1 MPGVF
6 RLEMPFGVPKK
17 ASDDF
22 GRAIRSRA
30 LKKWTKTLADKFANT
45 QVPLELNQTV

>member
-1 MPGVF
+1 
-6 RLEMPFGVPKK
+6 MPFGVPKK